1 MIVLSV
7 DSCMEESINFIEG
20 DTVMSAV
27 DTVATADTVAT
38 LLASIVAIVDLTI
51 GSSSSIL
58 ERLTRLAE
66 GEVPGEKLDFFFL
79 GETSPDIWTT
89 FEPGMCD
96 VICDVGSIV

>member
-1 MIVLSV
+1 
-7 DSCMEESINFIEG
+7 
-20 DTVMSAV
+20 MSAV
-27 DTVATADTVAT
+27 DTVATVAT
-38 LLASIVAIVDLTI
+38 LLGSIVAIVDLTI

-89 FEPGMCD
+89 FEAGMCD
-96 VICDVGSIV
+96 VTCDVMCDAGSTV